1 MYNQDFFFQ
10 ALIYLAATVVT
21 VPIAKKLGLGSVLG
35 YLVAGIVIGPFVLG
49 LVGFDAGKVM
59 HFAEFGVVLMLF
71 VIGLELQPSL
81 LWKMRKSI
89 FGLGGLQVL
98 VTAVVIAGLALLFNF
113 KINRAV
119 AIGLILALSSTA
131 IVLQT
136 LTEKGM
142 LQNAAGRSAF
152 SVLLFQ
158 DISVVPILA
167 IIPLLAAING
177 KIDLTNSE
185 LDQITGMASLS
196 GWLQLLILIA
206 VITFIVLAG
215 RFLARHI
222 FRLIAQTGMHEVFT
236 ALALLLVIGIALAM
250 TKIGLSPALGTFLAG
265 VVLAD
270 NEYRNEL
277 ETTIT
282 PFKGL
287 LLGLFFISVGA
298 SINFALFI
306 EDPLLILG
314 FVLLLVIVKFV
325 VLLILGRIFRLRK
338 GYDFLFAFLLA
349 QSSEFAFVLISFSK
363 QNLLF
368 DERTSAML
376 LLMVALSMAISPLLL
391 IFNEKALAPILSR
404 RQNKTEYDLVESS
417 DNPIIIAGFGRFGL
431 VVGRLLLANNY
442 KVTIIDSNP
451 ANVEIL
457 RKFGFKLYYG
467 DVTRPQVIEQAGIKH
482 AKLVILSMAEYDEAL
497 KVADYLKKNYPHV
510 KILARAKDIY
520 HTFEFF
526 KRNVNIVQHE
536 VFDSAAGLGEKA
548 LVHLGFSK
556 YEAYRAARTFK
567 HHEKQVLL
575 NLYELWK
582 EDENRFIEET
592 RRFSDQL
599 SEILQAEKDYLIH
612 ETDYA
617 WNEKSINDEIE
628 SNNNSKKGDNKQMSK
643 PKT

>member
-10 ALIYLAATVVT
+10 ALIYLAAAVVT

-35 YLVAGIVIGPFVLG
+35 YLAAGIIIGPGVLG
-49 LVGFDAGKVM
+49 LVGFEAGKVM

-81 LWKMRKSI
+81 LWKMRRSI

-98 VTAVVIAGLALLFNF
+98 ITATVLTGLALLFNF
-113 KINRAV
+113 KINRAI

-136 LTEKGM
+136 LTEKGL

-152 SVLLFQ
+152 AVLLFQ

-167 IIPLLAAING
+167 IIPLLAAISG
-177 KIDLTNSE
+177 KIDLRDSE
-185 LDQITGMASLS
+185 LDQLTGMASLS
-196 GWLQLLILIA
+196 GWLQLLIIIA
-206 VITFIVLAG
+206 AISVIIVGG
-215 RFLARHI
+215 RFIARHI
-222 FRLIAQTGMHEVFT
+222 FRLIAETGMHEVFT
-236 ALALLLVIGIALAM
+236 AMALLLVIGIALAM
-250 TKIGLSPALGTFLAG
+250 AKIGLSPALGTFLAG

-270 NEYRNEL
+270 NEYRHEL
-277 ETTIT
+277 ETTIN

-306 EDPLLILG
+306 EDPFLILG
-314 FVLLLVIVKFV
+314 FVLMLMTVKFI

-363 QNLLF
+363 QNQLF
-368 DERTSAML
+368 DERTSGLL
-376 LLMVALSMAISPLLL
+376 LLMVTLSMAISPLLL
-391 IFNEKALAPILSR
+391 IFNEKALAPILTR
-404 RQNKTEYDLVESS
+404 KQNKIEYDYVESS

-457 RKFGFKLYYG
+457 RKFGFKLFYG

-520 HTFEFF
+520 HAFEFF
-526 KRNVNIVQHE
+526 KRNVNIVQQE
-536 VFDSAAGLGEKA
+536 VFDSAAELGQKA
-548 LVHLGFSK
+548 LVNLGFSR
-556 YEAYRAARTFK
+556 YEAYRAIRTFK
-567 HHEKQVLL
+567 HHEKQVILD
-575 NLYELWK
+575 LYSLWK
-582 EDENRFIEET
+582 EDENRFIQET

-617 WNEKSINDEIE
+617 WNANSIREEAE
-628 SNNNSKKGDNKQMSK
+628 SENTSNKTKTKQKK
-643 PKT
+643 

>member
-35 YLVAGIVIGPFVLG
+35 YLVAGIIIGPSVLG
-49 LVGFDAGKVM
+49 LVGFEAGKVM

-81 LWKMRKSI
+81 LWKMRRSI

-98 VTAVVIAGLALLFNF
+98 ITAIVLAGIALFFDF
-113 KINRAV
+113 KINRAI

-136 LTEKGM
+136 LTEKGL

-177 KIDLTNSE
+177 KIDLSNSE
-185 LDQITGMASLS
+185 LDQLTGMASFS
-196 GWLQLLILIA
+196 GWIQLLIIIA
-206 VITFIVLAG
+206 AITFIVLAG

-236 ALALLLVIGIALAM
+236 AMALLLVIGIALAM
-250 TKIGLSPALGTFLAG
+250 SKIGLSPALGTFLAG

-270 NEYRNEL
+270 NEYRHEL
-277 ETTIT
+277 ETTIN

-298 SINFALFI
+298 SINFVLFI
-306 EDPLLILG
+306 EDPFIILG
-314 FVLLLVIVKFV
+314 FVLMLIIVKFV
-325 VLLILGRIFRLRK
+325 VLFVLGRFFRLRK

-363 QNLLF
+363 QNQLF
-368 DERTSAML
+368 DERTAGLM
-376 LLMVALSMAISPLLL
+376 LLMVTLSMAISPLLL
-391 IFNEKALAPILSR
+391 IFNDKAVAPILSR
-404 RQNKTEYDLVESS
+404 KQNKAEYDIVESS
-417 DNPIIIAGFGRFGL
+417 DNPVIIAGFGRFGL

-457 RKFGFKLYYG
+457 RKFGFKLFYG

-520 HTFEFF
+520 HAFEFF
-526 KRNVNIVQHE
+526 KRNVNIVQRE
-536 VFDSAAGLGEKA
+536 VFDSAAELGEKA
-548 LVHLGFSK
+548 LVQLGFSK

-575 NLYELWK
+575 DLYTLWK
-582 EDENRFIEET
+582 EDENRFIQET
-592 RRFSDQL
+592 RRFSEQL
-599 SEILQAEKDYLIH
+599 SEILQAEKDYIIH

-617 WNEKSINDEIE
+617 WNEKTIIDDEE
-628 SNNNSKKGDNKQMSK
+628 AANSSKK
-643 PKT
+643 T

>member
-1 MYNQDFFFQ
+1 MHYQDFFFQ
-10 ALIYLAATVVT
+10 ALIYLAAAVIT
-21 VPIAKKLGLGSVLG
+21 VPIAKKLGLVSVLG

-49 LVGFDAGKVM
+49 LIGSGGEKVM

-81 LWKMRKSI
+81 LWKMRRSI
-89 FGLGGLQVL
+89 FGLGSLQVL
-98 VTAVVIAGLALLFNF
+98 ITAVVIAGLAILFNF

-119 AIGLILALSSTA
+119 GIGLTLALSSTA

-158 DISVVPILA
+158 DISVIPILA
-167 IIPLLAAING
+167 IIPILATKNA
-177 KIDLTNSE
+177 KIT
-185 LDQITGMASLS
+185 LDDAQLSQITGMASLS
-196 GWLQLLILIA
+196 GWIQLLIIIA
-206 VITFIVLAG
+206 VITVIIIGG

-222 FRLIAQTGMHEVFT
+222 FRLVAETGMHEVFT
-236 ALALLLVIGIALAM
+236 ALGLLLVIGIALVM
-250 TKIGLSPALGTFLAG
+250 NKIGLSPALGTFLAG

-277 ETTIT
+277 ESTIT

-287 LLGLFFISVGA
+287 LLGLFFISVGV
-298 SINFALFI
+298 SINFTLLV
-306 EDPLLILG
+306 EEPLTVLG
-314 FVLLLVIVKFV
+314 FVLLLIIVKFIILV
-325 VLLILGRIFRLRK
+325 ILGRIFRLRK

-349 QSSEFAFVLISFSK
+349 QSSEFAFVIISFSQ
-363 QNLLF
+363 QNMLF
-368 DERTSAML
+368 DERTAGL
-376 LLMVALSMAISPLLL
+376 LLLVVALSMAISPLLL

-451 ANVEIL
+451 SNVEIL

-467 DVTRPQVIEQAGIKH
+467 DVTRPQVIEQAGIKN

-510 KILARAKDIY
+510 KIMARAKDIY
-520 HTFEFF
+520 HAFEFF
-526 KRNVNIVQHE
+526 KRNVNTVQHE
-536 VFDSAAGLGEKA
+536 VFNSAAELGERA
-548 LVHLGFSK
+548 LVHLGLSK
-556 YEAYRAARTFK
+556 YDAYRAARTFK
-567 HHEKQVLL
+567 HHEKQVILD
-575 NLYELWK
+575 LYELWK
-582 EDENRFIEET
+582 EDENRFIQES

-599 SEILQAEKDYLIH
+599 SEILQTEKDYLIN

-617 WNEKSINDEIE
+617 WDEKTINNEDET
-628 SNNNSKKGDNKQMSK
+628 SNNSKKQQ
-643 PKT
+643 

>member
-1 MYNQDFFFQ
+1 MHYQDFFFQ
-10 ALIYLAATVVT
+10 ALIYLAAAVIT
-21 VPIAKKLGLGSVLG
+21 VPIAKKLGLVSVLG
-35 YLVAGIVIGPFVLG
+35 YLVAGIIIGPFVLG
-49 LVGFDAGKVM
+49 LIGSGGEKVM

-71 VIGLELQPSL
+71 IIGLELQPSL
-81 LWKMRKSI
+81 LWKMRRSI
-89 FGLGGLQVL
+89 FGLGSLQVL
-98 VTAVVIAGLALLFNF
+98 ITAVVIAGLAILFNF

-119 AIGLILALSSTA
+119 AIGLTLALSSTA

-158 DISVVPILA
+158 DISVIPILA
-167 IIPLLAAING
+167 IIPLLAAVNG
-177 KIDLTNSE
+177 KMNPGESE
-185 LDQITGMASLS
+185 LSQITGMASMS
-196 GWLQLLILIA
+196 EWLQLLIIIA
-206 VITFIVLAG
+206 VIAIIIIGG

-222 FRLIAQTGMHEVFT
+222 FRLVAETGMREVFT
-236 ALALLLVIGIALAM
+236 ALGLLLVIGIALAM

-287 LLGLFFISVGA
+287 LLGLFFISVGV
-298 SINFALFI
+298 SINFT
-306 EDPLLILG
+306 LLIEEPFSVLG
-314 FVLLLVIVKFV
+314 FVLLLILVKFIILV
-325 VLLILGRIFRLRK
+325 ILGRVFRLRK

-349 QSSEFAFVLISFSK
+349 QSSEFAFVIISFSQ

-368 DERTSAML
+368 DERTAGL
-376 LLMVALSMAISPLLL
+376 LLLVVALSMAISPLLL

-404 RQNKTEYDLVESS
+404 RQNKTEYDLVEST
-417 DNPIIIAGFGRFGL
+417 DNPVIIAGFGRFGL

-451 ANVEIL
+451 SNVEIL

-467 DVTRPQVIEQAGIKH
+467 DVTRPQVIEQAGIKNT
-482 AKLVILSMAEYDEAL
+482 KLIILSMAEYDEAL
-497 KVADYLKKNYPHV
+497 KVADYLKKNYPNV
-510 KILARAKDIY
+510 KIMARAKDIY
-520 HTFEFF
+520 HAFEFF
-526 KRNVNIVQHE
+526 KLNVNTVQHE
-536 VFDSAAGLGEKA
+536 VFNSAAELGEKA
-548 LVHLGFSK
+548 LVHLGLSK

-567 HHEKQVLL
+567 HHEKQVMID
-575 NLYELWK
+575 LYELWK
-582 EDENRFIEET
+582 EDENRFIQES
-592 RRFSDQL
+592 RRFSEQL
-599 SEILQAEKDYLIH
+599 SEILQAEKNYLIN

-617 WNEKSINDEIE
+617 WDEKTINNEDET
-628 SNNNSKKGDNKQMSK
+628 SNNSKKQQ
-643 PKT
+643 